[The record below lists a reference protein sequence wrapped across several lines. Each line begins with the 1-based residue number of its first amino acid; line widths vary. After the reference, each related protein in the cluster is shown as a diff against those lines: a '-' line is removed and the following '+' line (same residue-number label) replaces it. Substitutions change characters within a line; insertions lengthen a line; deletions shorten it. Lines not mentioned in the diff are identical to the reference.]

1 MRNRFV
7 LPNILTTFGLSCG
20 LFVIFWMCMIAP
32 GAVVVDQIRSALM
45 IILLAAF
52 IDTLDGALARAMK
65 VESEFGGFFDS
76 MSDAVT
82 FGVAPAVLTLKALSP
97 QSDSLLGLMVY
108 IGVMVFA
115 VAGVLRLVRYST
127 MALTPQ
133 DSQKGVFVGL
143 PITSSAVALA
153 ALTVL
158 VLSFVGENGF
168 ISQNMA
174 QMILIAASLFLGY
187 LMISRWRFP
196 SLKALHVKYTSAQ
209 LLIFAACITPVVLF
223 LLLNNLVLTCVLF
236 SWGYILLSWL
246 KALYHLLRG
255 RREMALV
262 GRDESRDESIEE
274 PKN

>member
-1 MRNRFV
+1 
-7 LPNILTTFGLSCG
+7 
-20 LFVIFWMCMIAP
+20 MIAP